1 MNPKLFQSA
10 EFYHRRYHNFATLL
24 VLPMTIF
31 LIFLILFFLI
41 GRKEIT
47 VTSVGSLR
55 PTKIIDVVQSTSNN
69 TVIDNQLLENKVVK
83 KGDLLVKYSDKMENN
98 QLKAI
103 QTQIERDE
111 RKQNDL
117 NTLKESLNQGKNL
130 FTGEDEF
137 GCAATI
143 DRFLSQ
149 SKTITAQV
157 AQANDSVAKQEAG
170 VSRAN
175 AAVNKQIG
183 ELQTQASQY
192 QEVKDAIQSNQ
203 TSISGGNPYTTTLNS
218 YLSQSQALTGN
229 DVSSKENLKNQFLAD
244 LQGQIDNINSSISS
258 LQTQAASNFSTGSY
272 DTSTSSQI
280 ESLRQQELTQT
291 ETQLAQVTQEKE
303 SLQAQLDQTSL
314 SKSDTILKAKE
325 DGILHV
331 SSEFEGK
338 TLLPQGSQIA
348 EIYPDI
354 SKTQQI
360 AIRYYVDST
369 HVSQLKKGQTVR
381 LTLEKISNQT
391 INIEGKINK
400 IASSATQTKDGNFFE
415 ITATADV
422 DKKDSTHLKYGL
434 QGKTISVIGK
444 KTFFNYYKDK
454 LLKDF
459 Q

>member
-24 VLPMTIF
+24 VLPMTTF
-31 LIFLILFFLI
+31 LIFLILFSLI

-83 KGDLLVKYSDKMENN
+83 KGDLLVKYSDKMEDN

-203 TSISGGNPYTTTLNS
+203 TSISGANPYTTTLNS

-229 DVSSKENLKNQFLAD
+229 DASSKENLKNQFLAD

-272 DTSTSSQI
+272 DTSASSQI

-331 SSEFEGK
+331 SDEFEGK

-348 EIYPDI
+348 EICPDI

-369 HVSQLKKGQTVR
+369 HVSQLKKGQAVR

-400 IASSATQTKDGNFFE
+400 IANSATQTKDGNFFE
-415 ITATADV
+415 ITARADV